1 MNIADISPIELLSR
15 PALAVELTDR
25 LRALIMEGELKPG
38 EKIPERMLTER
49 YGVSRTPVR
58 EAVKV
63 LAAEG
68 LVVLVQN
75 RGAVV
80 SKLTVAELDEIFPV
94 LAALEGAAGE
104 LACHNASETE
114 IAAIRKLNDKMH
126 RAFEAGDRP
135 TYFEINQRI
144 HAAILAAARNAT
156 LSHQHQLVARRASRA
171 RYQANL
177 TPERWRQALDEHDA
191 IMAALEAR
199 DATRLGALMREH
211 MVHKLHSLKP
221 AIEEAERNPPA
232 IEQDGEPAQ
241 RDRA

>member
-1 MNIADISPIELLSR
+1 MNIANIAPIETLNR

-25 LRALIMEGELKPG
+25 LRGLIMEGELKPG

-80 SKLTVAELDEIFPV
+80 SKLTVAELEEIFPV
-94 LAALEGAAGE
+94 LAALEGVAGE
-104 LACHNASETE
+104 LACRHASEAE
-114 IAAIRKLNDKMH
+114 IAAIRRLNDRMH
-126 RAFEAGDRP
+126 RAFEESDRP
-135 TYFEINQRI
+135 AYFELNQRI
-144 HAAILAAARNAT
+144 HAAILVAARNAT
-156 LSHQHQLVARRASRA
+156 LSNQHQLVARRASRA

-177 TPERWRQALDEHDA
+177 THERWRQALDEHDA

-199 DATRLGALMREH
+199 DATRLGALMKGH
-211 MVHKLHSLKP
+211 MEHKLQSLKP
-221 AIEEAERNPPA
+221 VIEEAGRNPPA
-232 IEQDGEPAQ
+232 TRIITAESA
-241 RDRA
+241 R

>member
-1 MNIADISPIELLSR
+1 MDIAPMESLSR

-25 LRALIMEGELKPG
+25 LRRMILEGELKPG

-49 YGVSRTPVR
+49 FGVSRTPVR

-68 LVVLVQN
+68 LIVLVQN

-80 SKLTVAELDEIFPV
+80 STVTVAEMEEVFPV
-94 LAALEGAAGE
+94 LAALEAVAGE
-104 LACHNASETE
+104 LACRQATDAE
-114 IAAIRKLNDKMH
+114 IAAIRNLNTAMH
-126 RAFEAGDRP
+126 AAFDDGDRP
-135 TYFEINQRI
+135 SYFEINQQI

-156 LSHQHQLVARRASRA
+156 LANQHQIVARRAARA

-191 IMAALEAR
+191 ILEALEAR
-199 DATRLGALMREH
+199 DARRLGVLMKEH
-211 MVHKLHSLKP
+211 MEHKLRSLAP
-221 AIEEAERNPPA
+221 AIDGAPA
-232 IEQDGEPAQ
+232 AASAGE
-241 RDRA
+241 

>member
-1 MNIADISPIELLSR
+1 MEDFSTAQTLNR

-25 LRALIMEGELKPG
+25 LRSLIMEGELKPG

-49 YGVSRTPVR
+49 FGVSRTPVR

-80 SKLTVAELDEIFPV
+80 SKLTVSELDEVFPV
-94 LAALEGAAGE
+94 LAALEGVAGE
-104 LACHNASETE
+104 LACRNATDAE
-114 IAAIRKLNDKMH
+114 IAAIRRLNDRMH
-126 RAFEAGDRP
+126 RAFEESDRP
-135 TYFEINQRI
+135 AYFEINQKI

-156 LSHQHQLVARRASRA
+156 LSNQHQLVARRASRA

-177 TPERWRQALDEHDA
+177 TVERWRQALDEHDA
-191 IMAALEAR
+191 IIDALEAR
-199 DATRLGALMREH
+199 DVPRLGLLMKEH
-211 MVHKLHSLKP
+211 MEHKLSSLNP
-221 AIEEAERNPPA
+221 AIAETAAGGAGRKILA
-232 IEQDGEPAQ
+232 K
-241 RDRA
+241 